1 MEKLKIVVNR
11 NTPFVVDVFSRL
23 GEVIALDTSDVT
35 REAVRNAD
43 ILIVRSETK
52 VDEKLLKGSR
62 VKFVG
67 TVTIG
72 TDHIDLEYLRS
83 AGIAFASAPG
93 SNANSVA
100 EYLTAALLV
109 WSRRNEEPLRGKS
122 IGVVGVGNVGSKVV
136 RVAGALGM
144 KVLKN
149 DPPLARA
156 TGDPSFLPLDALMEV
171 DFVSLHV
178 PLTRTGDDAT
188 FHLFDATRIGKMKR
202 GAVLVNTARGAV
214 VDNSALTEALVSN
227 HLSAA
232 ILDVWEREPD
242 IDVGLLQ
249 RALIG
254 TAHIAGYSLDG
265 KLNALRMVYERVC
278 RHFGFSSAWPVEA
291 KSLVEVPRVFVPEEL
306 SEELE
311 ILAYS
316 VRQVYDIEYDDALLR
331 KIAEVPRSE
340 RGAYFMKLRADYRI
354 RREFFNSTVEL
365 LPHQSLAVNALQ
377 ALGFNTLV
385 REEVKL

>member
-72 TDHIDLEYLRS
+72 TDHIDLGYLRS

-100 EYLTAALLV
+100 EYLAAALLV
-109 WSRRNEEPLRGKS
+109 WSRRNGEPLQGKS

-156 TGDPSFLPLDALMEV
+156 TSDPSFLPLDDLMEA
-171 DFVSLHV
+171 DFITLHV

-188 FHLFDATRIGKMKR
+188 FHFFNGTRMGKMKR

-214 VDNSALTEALVSN
+214 VDNSALREALASG

-232 ILDVWEREPD
+232 ILDVWEGEPD
-242 IDVGLLQ
+242 IDVELLKQ
-249 RALIG
+249 VLLG

-278 RHFGFSSAWPVEA
+278 RHFGFSPAWPVDA
-291 KSLVEVPRVFVPEEL
+291 TSLVEVPRVFVPEEL
-306 SEELE
+306 SEEQE

-331 KIAEVPRSE
+331 KIVDVPQNE
-340 RGAYFMKLRADYRI
+340 RGAYFMKLRADYRV
-354 RREFFNSTVEL
+354 RREFFNSAVEL
-365 LPHQSLAVNALQ
+365 LPHQMSAVNALQ